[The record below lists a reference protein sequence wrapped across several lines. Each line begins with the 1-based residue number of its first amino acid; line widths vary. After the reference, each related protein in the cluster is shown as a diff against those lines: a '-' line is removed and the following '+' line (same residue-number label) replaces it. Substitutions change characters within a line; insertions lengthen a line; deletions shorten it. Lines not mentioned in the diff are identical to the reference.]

1 MNASLEGVLFGATLA
16 IYLVSAILFFRFLSG
31 ASDSEKLGTLAPR
44 LVGLG
49 ALLHAAHIVVAS
61 LLFRVC
67 PVEGVH
73 FPMSVVSMLM
83 CALYVVLRKKF
94 RIDVVGAFVVPMA
107 LTSLMASRFVGGA
120 VATPRLKSAILPFH
134 VAMNLFG
141 VALFSLA
148 FAAAALYLVQERLL
162 KEKRVDG
169 LFQRLPPLDALDK
182 AEHRFLLAGFP
193 LLTLGVITGTLWA
206 KRLDMAASSDVLRT
220 LFGYVTW
227 LMFAGVLLLR
237 AAAGWRGKRAAYGT
251 ILGFSFAVLV
261 MVLYLMRGPAPAPA
275 SGAMGSPQRGTLGE
289 THL

>member
-1 MNASLEGVLFGATLA
+1 
-16 IYLVSAILFFRFLSG
+16 
-31 ASDSEKLGTLAPR
+31 
-44 LVGLG
+44 
-49 ALLHAAHIVVAS
+49 
-61 LLFRVC
+61 
-67 PVEGVH
+67 
-73 FPMSVVSMLM
+73 MSVVSMLM
-83 CALYVVLRKKF
+83 CALYVGLRKKF
-94 RIDVVGAFVVPMA
+94 KIDVVGAFVVPMA

-193 LLTLGVITGTLWA
+193 LLTLGIITGTLWA
-206 KRLDMAASSDVLRT
+206 KRIDMSASSDLLRA

-251 ILGFSFAVLV
+251 ILGFSCAVLV
-261 MVLYLMRGPAPAPA
+261 MVLYLTRGAAPPSTPV
-275 SGAMGSPQRGTLGE
+275 SGASVQRGTLGE
-289 THL
+289 TQL